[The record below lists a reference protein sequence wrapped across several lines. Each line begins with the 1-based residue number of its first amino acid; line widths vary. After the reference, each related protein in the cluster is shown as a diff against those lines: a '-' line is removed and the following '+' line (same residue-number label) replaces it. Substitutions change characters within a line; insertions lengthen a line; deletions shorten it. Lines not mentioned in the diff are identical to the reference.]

1 MIWFLFLSYFISRIK
16 KLIDIEALGLSR
28 LSVIVLDMHTDVKGY
43 SLFTLPQVRSD
54 YGLTCLHYCC
64 LLVVLLSCL
73 CFNYFSCSIL

>member
-54 YGLTCLHYCC
+54 YGLTCLHYC
-64 LLVVLLSCL
+64 LSVGSS
-73 CFNYFSCSIL
+73 FILPLF